1 MAIPVLA
8 IVGRPNVGK
17 STLFN
22 RIVGGRQAVTHDEP
36 GITRD
41 RLAHPADWNGVRF
54 EVVDTGGWIP
64 ESREA
69 MDSAILEQVL
79 RALEACDLVLFLVD
93 ARTGLHPHD
102 EEIAQALFRRGIRP
116 LLVANKT
123 DSEKLEAH
131 AAEFLGLGFESY
143 HSISAMDGRG
153 LGDLLDDVVRRLPSR
168 GQESGEDSG
177 IRIAM
182 LGRPNVGKSSLVNR
196 LLRDERMI
204 VDSRP
209 GTTRDAIDAPLRYHG
224 RALTIVDTAGIRR
237 RLDSQPAWEFYATLR
252 ALKAL
257 DRADVALLVLDGTG
271 EVQGQDVRIADLIRK
286 RGAATAILVNK
297 WDLVEKET
305 GTSGAWIKKLREE
318 IPFLRYAPVEFV
330 SALTAQ
336 RINRVLEA
344 AIRVYDA
351 GREEIGTAGWN
362 KVLEEAVERT
372 PPSAYRGQRPA
383 KFYYAAQV
391 RKGPPTVA
399 LFVSDPKRV
408 QPEYLRY
415 LSGRFREAFGFEGNP
430 IRLLLRKS

>member
-1 MAIPVLA
+1 MGIPVLA

-64 ESREA
+64 ESREV

-153 LGDLLDDVVRRLPSR
+153 LGDLLDDIVRRLPPR
-168 GQESGEDSG
+168 GQEAGEDSG
-177 IRIAM
+177 IRIAL

-196 LLRDERMI
+196 LLKDERVI

-224 RALTIVDTAGIRR
+224 RDLTIVDTAGIRR

-257 DRADVALLVLDGTG
+257 DRADVALLVLDAS
-271 EVQGQDVRIADLIRK
+271 EVVQGQDVRIADLIRR
-286 RGAATAILVNK
+286 RGAATGILVNK
-297 WDLVEKET
+297 WDLAEKDS
-305 GTSGAWIKKLREE
+305 GTSGAWIKKLWEE

-336 RINRVLEA
+336 RIHRVLEVA
-344 AIRVYDA
+344 VRVYDA
-351 GREEIGTAGWN
+351 GCEEISTAGWN
-362 KVLEEAVERT
+362 KALEEAVERT

-383 KFYYAAQV
+383 RFYYAAQV
-391 RKGPPTVA
+391 RTGPPTVA

-430 IRLLLRKS
+430 IRLVLRKS